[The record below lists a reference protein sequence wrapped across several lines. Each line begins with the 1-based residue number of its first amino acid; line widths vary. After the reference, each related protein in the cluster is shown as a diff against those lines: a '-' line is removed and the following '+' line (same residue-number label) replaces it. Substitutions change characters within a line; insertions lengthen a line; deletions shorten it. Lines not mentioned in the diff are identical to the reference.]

1 MTKFNVRGS
10 AEQEF
15 EAEIFE
21 IQLTLRTE
29 DKNAGESIA
38 KGAKTAEQLLQMFSD
53 KLHIEPEQIRMEADS
68 VSRGYQDEGYNRT
81 LRVSLHIPADL
92 AMLHAVTGI
101 LESVGNAEYH
111 LEYLL
116 ADPKA
121 AEETVMR
128 AAFAD
133 SRAKADKL
141 AEMLGVK
148 VTGADHVNYEYSG
161 EEEPAM
167 YKCAGLADV
176 CSNALADRL
185 QKPVI
190 RIQKSVNITWLAE

>member
-15 EAEIFE
+15 EADIFE
-21 IQLTLRTE
+21 IRLTLRTE
-29 DKNAGESIA
+29 DKDAGESIA
-38 KGAKTAEQLLQMFSD
+38 KGAKTAEQLLQMFAD
-53 KLHIEPEQIRMEADS
+53 TLHIEPEQFRMDADS
-68 VSRGYQDEGYNRT
+68 VSRGYQSDGYSRIICVL
-81 LRVSLHIPADL
+81 LRIPADL
-92 AMLHAVTGI
+92 AVLHAVTGL
-101 LESVGNAEYH
+101 LESFGNAEYQ

-121 AEETVMR
+121 ADEAVMR

-141 AEMLGVK
+141 ADLLGVK

-167 YKCAGLADV
+167 YKCAGLADI

-190 RIQKSVNITWLAE
+190 RIQKSVKNAWLAE